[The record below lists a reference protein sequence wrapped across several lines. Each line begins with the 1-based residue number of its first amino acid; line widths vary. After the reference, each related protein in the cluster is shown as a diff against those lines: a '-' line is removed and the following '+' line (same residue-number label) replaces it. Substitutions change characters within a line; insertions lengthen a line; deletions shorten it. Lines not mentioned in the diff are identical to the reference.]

1 MPTLRNLCLLRLSAI
16 GDVCHAVALVTR
28 IRQMSP
34 ETKITWVIGKVE
46 YQLVK
51 TIADVEFVIFDKKQ
65 GVEAFK
71 QLRRDLAGQQFDVL
85 FAMQVA
91 FRANIAAFC
100 ISAKRKI
107 GFDWKRSKEL
117 HWLFTNK
124 RISGRQ
130 HAHVL
135 DGFMDFADALNL
147 PAQKEVSWDLPIPK
161 EAHEWARQYI
171 DEEQT
176 YAIISPAASKAERNW
191 MPERYA
197 AIADYLAQAKI
208 KVILCGGPS
217 AMEKNL
223 GSEIE
228 SYCASQPM
236 NLIGHSTLLQLLAL
250 IQKVAFVVAPDTGPA
265 HMATMVRTPVIG
277 LYAHSNPLRTGPYL
291 DQARVVSVYEQAIQN
306 QHGKP
311 WQSLPCGLRAKGQSL
326 MQGITVDEVKA
337 QIDVL
342 ILSCCP
348 RPQH

>member
-28 IRQMSP
+28 IRQQSP
-34 ETKITWVIGKVE
+34 DTKITWVIGKVE

-51 TIADVEFVIFDKKQ
+51 TIADVEFIIFDKKQ

-71 QLRRDLAGQQFDVL
+71 KLRRDLSGRKFDVL

-100 ISAKRKI
+100 INANRKV
-107 GFDWKRSKEL
+107 GFDWNRSKEL

-124 RISGRQ
+124 RISAKQ

-135 DGFMDFADALNL
+135 DGFMGFADVLSI
-147 PAQKEVSWDLPIPK
+147 PQQKEVSWELPIPN
-161 EAHEWARQYI
+161 EAHDWARQHI
-171 DEEQT
+171 SDEQT
-176 YAIISPAASKAERNW
+176 SVIISPAASKVERNW

-197 AIADYLAQAKI
+197 TIADYLMDRGVQ
-208 KVILCGGPS
+208 VILCGSPS
-217 AMEKNL
+217 DMEKKL
-223 GSEIE
+223 GADIE
-228 SYCASQPM
+228 ACCQSKPI
-236 NLIGHSTLLQLLAL
+236 NLIGQSSLLQLLAL
-250 IQKVAFVVAPDTGPA
+250 IQKVALVIAPDTGPA

-291 DQARVVSVYEQAIQN
+291 DQSRVVSVYDKAIQD

-311 WQSLPCGLRAKGQSL
+311 WQAMPWGLRAKGKSL
-326 MQGITVDEVKA
+326 MQGITVEQVKA
-337 QIDVL
+337 QIDAL
-342 ILSCCP
+342 LL
-348 RPQH
+348 